1 VEGPKFLYDQTSKVY
16 AMDAGAYYDPTLE
29 DKNARMKYLQER
41 IDALTEQMKLNF
53 KPLKIETRPV
63 TIAVQNFQNK
73 NKEETNGFIARSY
86 YYPVGDSPKSVVDA
100 PKGVYSPKE
109 AERKAPVQAKQ
120 VKPVELPGLKNIPAK
135 EVSRDQLVQQKE
147 ATATNDAND
156 VAKRVTSNTELK
168 GYKTVATNAPK
179 VAAVKSFPSAYATVA
194 KREEPVNM
202 IPQKSNLK
210 TVKPEEVK
218 RIEPVKAKVE
228 EKKVEK
234 KDEEKKVEKVEPVK
248 AKVEAKVEVKKAE
261 PVKAKVEEKVEK
273 VESVKAKVEAK
284 KVEPVKA
291 KRAEDPMF
299 AEALAGLASIPIK
312 HRKNE
317 ETKKVE
323 EPKAKVEE
331 PKKKEVANKVVS
343 KSKDIEPVLADN
355 PNKNKKEAKKV
366 ENVEAKSEAK
376 TEVKAETKAEETKAA
391 PQKFHTQGFRYETIK
406 IVQK

>member
-1 VEGPKFLYDQTSKVY
+1 
-16 AMDAGAYYDPTLE
+16 MDAGAYYDPTLE

-179 VAAVKSFPSAYATVA
+179 VNIQIQKGENEPTFIISNNSEKTLINTMRLEMIGCFILGSILFVA
-194 KREEPVNM
+194 G
-202 IPQKSNLK
+202 IIIILK
-210 TVKPEEVK
+210 L
-218 RIEPVKAKVE
+218 IGA
-228 EKKVEK
+228 
-234 KDEEKKVEKVEPVK
+234 
-248 AKVEAKVEVKKAE
+248 
-261 PVKAKVEEKVEK
+261 
-273 VESVKAKVEAK
+273 
-284 KVEPVKA
+284 
-291 KRAEDPMF
+291 
-299 AEALAGLASIPIK
+299 I
-312 HRKNE
+312 
-317 ETKKVE
+317 
-323 EPKAKVEE
+323 
-331 PKKKEVANKVVS
+331 
-343 KSKDIEPVLADN
+343 
-355 PNKNKKEAKKV
+355 
-366 ENVEAKSEAK
+366 
-376 TEVKAETKAEETKAA
+376 
-391 PQKFHTQGFRYETIK
+391 
-406 IVQK
+406 